1 MQWDT
6 PSLGTPY
13 RYSEAHLTS
22 SVRYLQPRYSEV
34 HRAEVQWVEEA
45 LLTPICDPS
54 LHCTVLGS
62 WIQLWKSY
70 ELCELC
76 DTCIFCHLALH
87 SSWKKNCKAVSNK
100 LMRNARPT
108 QQRRKLKCSLFPK
121 RKFVKLFRRETCCL
135 PLQVNCHILVE
146 LRFSDRSV
154 QNREVYSNLTL
165 SSPTQGL
172 SVHIVQVWIDE
183 PELWVT
189 CHKINS
195 EHNFADFLELLLI
208 WR

>member
-1 MQWDT
+1 MRYTELRCSEWKKRFSRQFAT
-6 PSLGTPY
+6 RHCTALCSAPGFNFGNPMNCVNCVILAFLSLGT
-13 RYSEAHLTS
+13 S
-22 SVRYLQPRYSEV
+22 Q
-34 HRAEVQWVEEA
+34 
-45 LLTPICDPS
+45 
-54 LHCTVLGS
+54 
-62 WIQLWKSY
+62 QL
-70 ELCELC
+70 
-76 DTCIFCHLALH
+76 
-87 SSWKKNCKAVSNK
+87 KKNCKAVSNK

-172 SVHIVQVWIDE
+172 SVCIVQV
-183 PELWVT
+183 
-189 CHKINS
+189 
-195 EHNFADFLELLLI
+195 
-208 WR
+208 